1 MKQPV
6 PDEVILGLLRAQ
18 PMHGY
23 LLLEKFHSKGDL
35 GRVWTMS
42 TSQAYAVLRR
52 LEERGLIKGEA
63 ISVPDAPSKIVYSI
77 TTCGNQILED
87 WLFEDNPPS
96 SIHLLRVIFIS
107 RLYIASILGKD
118 KDLIIAKQIEV
129 VKRQLNYFQ
138 AEREKQLSEIEGL
151 TVDFIIGQLGA
162 ALNWLKKTG
171 VDKNWPNKN

>member
-6 PDEVILGLLRAQ
+6 PDEVILGLLKAQ

-23 LLLEKFHSKGDL
+23 LLLEKFHSKVDL

-52 LEERGLIKGEA
+52 LEEGGLIKGEE
-63 ISVPDAPSKIVYSI
+63 IFVPDAPSKIVYSI

-107 RLYIASILGKD
+107 RLYIASILGYD
-118 KDLIIAKQIEV
+118 SAPIIAKQIEV
-129 VKRQLNYFQ
+129 CKKQLNYFQ
-138 AEREKQLSEIEGL
+138 AERDKRLSEIEGL
-151 TVDFIIGQLGA
+151 TVDFIIGQLDA
-162 ALNWLKKTG
+162 ALNWLEKAG
-171 VDKNWPNKN
+171 VD